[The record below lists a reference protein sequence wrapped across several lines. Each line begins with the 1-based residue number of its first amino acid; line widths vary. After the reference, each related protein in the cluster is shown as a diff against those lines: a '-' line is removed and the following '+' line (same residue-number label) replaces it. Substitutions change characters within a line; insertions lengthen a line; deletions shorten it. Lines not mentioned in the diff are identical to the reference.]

1 MSVYVVEKPS
11 DNKNISSALDYGKFE
26 FILDSRSNMIYSPVP
41 TVNRIRYKLQNF
53 NDNDYLLLIGDPV
66 AIGVCMHHA
75 LLSNTGRA
83 KLLKWDNRDY
93 KYNIIE
99 VDINV

>member
-53 NDNDYLLLIGDPV
+53 NDNY
-66 AIGVCMHHA
+66 
-75 LLSNTGRA
+75 
-83 KLLKWDNRDY
+83 
-93 KYNIIE
+93 
-99 VDINV
+99 

>member
-1 MSVYVVEKPS
+1 MSMYVVEKPS

-75 LLSNTGRA
+75 LLSNRGRA

-93 KYNIIE
+93 KYNIVE